1 MGRQSEIQLP
11 LFLDPCRIRKA
22 RRHLYKVLKF
32 GQLMQLGLLFVI
44 FLLVLQS
51 HSRASRATE
60 QLLLFKE
67 EESMLL
73 LQLQKIEKQSL
84 TLHENI
90 RTRMKRAGIYATK
103 VGEQTSE
110 LYEMT
115 QELNG
120 QVETVQARI
129 EQSGRDHIIQ
139 EYGEGPVKVVLEL
152 EFLEH
157 TNTAGGLK
165 KNNQKKKKATPYSN
179 FFQTQDNNRSYI
191 TILLWPETPH
201 AAWTWLEQIG
211 RHVWDGASFRSN
223 SNEPLLELAPIKQ
236 DPLHRGQ
243 LQFEEFHDTPHWHSA
258 WSVGVRNS
266 EEGGL
271 QMTLNLSDNTESK
284 DTCIGRIV
292 DGYDALQRLFE
303 STVNSNGDFTAAR
316 VKRVSAMH
324 MTHMELSN
332 VDF

>member
-1 MGRQSEIQLP
+1 MGNGRKLQLP
-11 LFLDPCRIRKA
+11 RLLQ
-22 RRHLYKVLKF
+22 KVFKM
-32 GQLMQLGLLFVI
+32 GQLIQLGLLFVI
-44 FLLVLQS
+44 LLLVLQS
-51 HSRASRATE
+51 HSRASLATE
-60 QLLLFKE
+60 QLMLFKE

-84 TLHENI
+84 ILHQNI
-90 RTRMKRAGIYATK
+90 RTRMKRAGIPEIA

-110 LYEMT
+110 LYAMT

-129 EQSGRDHIIQ
+129 EQSGRDHIIN

-152 EFLEH
+152 EFFESPKIEQ
-157 TNTAGGLK
+157 NEKQNK
-165 KNNQKKKKATPYSN
+165 KVAAYTK
-179 FFQTQDNNRSYI
+179 FFQTQDETRSQI

-211 RHVWDGASFRSN
+211 RYVWDGASFRSN
-223 SNEPLLELAPIKQ
+223 PDEPLLELSPTRQ

-266 EEGGL
+266 EEGEL
-271 QMTLNLSDNTESK
+271 QMTLNLSDNTDSK

-303 STVNSNGDFTAAR
+303 STLTSNGEFTAAR

-324 MTHMELSN
+324 MTHLELSN